1 MPVRSIARRRQPLTA
16 QAAVSSFLGV
26 FNLQHLNRSRGCR
39 PWITVYG
46 PCCRLPRPVLSAPA
60 GVLQPSASIV
70 VAAVWLPVCILFLCV
85 TLFTCFVLRLAIL
98 RRIQLHQPL
107 CTTTT
112 PLVSHWPWR
121 ALIAPATDLS
131 SGLQINRIP
140 LCNSKVVLRPTAIRL
155 TAHILSAA
163 DIFLHPLCPCES
175 FATGLRIGAR
185 LPPLSLEEDE
195 ELALTFWP
203 GKYHF
208 SEALIYGISAA
219 YHSPPASIVC
229 HHRDWPLVRNVSS

>member
-1 MPVRSIARRRQPLTA
+1 MPVRSTARRRQPLTA

-85 TLFTCFVLRLAIL
+85 TLLTCFVLRLAIL
-98 RRIQLHQPL
+98 RQIQLHQPL
-107 CTTTT
+107 RTAP
-112 PLVSHWPWR
+112 PLSFPHWPWR
-121 ALIAPATDLS
+121 ALIASATDLS

-155 TAHILSAA
+155 TAHLVGGGH
-163 DIFLHPLCPCES
+163 LP
-175 FATGLRIGAR
+175 T
-185 LPPLSLEEDE
+185 PPLSLRI
-195 ELALTFWP
+195 L
-203 GKYHF
+203 
-208 SEALIYGISAA
+208 
-219 YHSPPASIVC
+219 
-229 HHRDWPLVRNVSS
+229 RDWSANRCSPSAFES